1 MRLNSGMNPNEAQSP
16 DGHETD
22 WDPRGEDVQRNQ
34 IRAYDA
40 MRERC
45 PVAHSDYL
53 GWSLFRHADVLQ
65 VVTDHHG
72 FSNVVSRHPSVPNG
86 MDPPEHTGYRRL
98 IERYFTQQRV
108 DAFEPVCRQIAGEL
122 VGSLKASSGWEV
134 MSKLAEPYAVR
145 VQCGFL
151 GWPEGLHGPLRQWV
165 RKNRE
170 ATLARDTE
178 AMASIAL
185 EFDAYIRAQ
194 LDARKFAGDGAPED
208 ITTDLMRQTIGVE
221 RLEYPD
227 IVSILRNWTV
237 GELGTIAACVGIIVH
252 FLARNQEVQSHLRQD
267 RTRLPLAI
275 EEILRLNGPLI
286 SNRRTATKAV
296 VIGDRQ
302 IEAGDRVTVIW
313 ASVNRDPAVFE
324 DADQYRPDR
333 DQSPN
338 LLYGAGVH
346 VCPGAGLARMQLRV
360 MIDELLNGIAQF
372 TLTPGREPVH
382 AIYPAGGL
390 ASLEIRTD
398 GAPPAAAG
406 VSD

>member
-34 IRAYDA
+34 IRAYDH
-40 MRERC
+40 MRGTC

-65 VVTDHHG
+65 VVTDHHE

-86 MDPPEHTGYRRL
+86 MDPPEHTGYRQL

-122 VGSLKASSGWEV
+122 VGSLKASSSWEV
-134 MSKLAEPYAVR
+134 MSNFAEPYAVR

-151 GWPEGLHGPLRQWV
+151 GWPEGLHAPLRQWV

-185 EFDAYIRAQ
+185 EFDSYIRAQ
-194 LDARKFAGDGAPED
+194 VDARKSADGAAPED
-208 ITTDLMRQTIGVE
+208 ITTELLRQTIGGE
-221 RLEYPD
+221 RLAYAD

-237 GELGTIAACVGIIVH
+237 GELGTIAACVGIIMH
-252 FLARNQEVQSHLRQD
+252 FLAQNQDVQSRLRKD
-267 RTRLPLAI
+267 RARLPLAI

-286 SNRRTATKAV
+286 SNRRTATRSV

-302 IEAGDRVTVIW
+302 VEAGDRVTVIW
-313 ASVNRDPAVFE
+313 ASANRDPGVFE
-324 DADQYRPDR
+324 DADHYRPDR
-333 DQSPN
+333 DQSSN
-338 LLYGAGVH
+338 LLYGAGIH
-346 VCPGAGLARMQLRV
+346 VCPGAALARMQLGV
-360 MIDELLNGIAQF
+360 MIDEVLSGISQF
-372 TLTPGREPVH
+372 TLAPDCEPVH

-398 GAPPAAAG
+398 GASPQVA
-406 VSD
+406 